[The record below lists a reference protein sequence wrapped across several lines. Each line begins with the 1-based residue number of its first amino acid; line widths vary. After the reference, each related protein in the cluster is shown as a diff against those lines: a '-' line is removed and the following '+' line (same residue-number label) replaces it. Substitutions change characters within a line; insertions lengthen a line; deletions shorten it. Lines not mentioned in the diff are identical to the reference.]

1 MLTEGELTRLAH
13 HLVQEMGAKS
23 VHLTHIKR
31 FHGGASRETY
41 GIDATID
48 GVAAGLIVRR
58 DPPDSLIKTERSV
71 EYAAYASYAQS
82 DVPVPKMICLSDD
95 RAIMGAP
102 FFVMERINGGE
113 AGSPFD
119 PNSYAPHRPAI
130 GRQFFDLLGRIH
142 ARDVASSP
150 LAAGLGMP
158 DPAQCWKAALDYW
171 ANEVETNALEPQ
183 PIGQAAIRWLRRNAP
198 QPTETLTIVHGD
210 YRTGNVLHDGHGAIT
225 AVLDWEMAHIGD
237 PHEDLAWA
245 LDPLWNVVDPKLAAG
260 LIPLGEAIALWETSS
275 GCRFNPEAF
284 RWWEMFAT
292 VKGLGIWLSAAR
304 AFSAGTNSDALLA
317 FSGLYPLA
325 HANQLLAARLLALE
339 EAS

>member
-1 MLTEGELTRLAH
+1 VLTEGELTRLAQ
-13 HLVQEMGAKS
+13 HLVQVLGAKS
-23 VHLTHIKR
+23 VHMTHIKR

-48 GVAAGLIVRR
+48 GAAKGLIVRR
-58 DPPDSLIKTERSV
+58 DPLDSLIKTERSV
-71 EYAAYASYAQS
+71 EYAAYSSFAGS
-82 DVPVPKMICLSDD
+82 DVPVPAMICLGDD
-95 RAIMGAP
+95 LSVMGAP
-102 FFVMERINGGE
+102 FFVMERIEGGE

-119 PNSYAPHRPAI
+119 PNCYAPHRPEI
-130 GRQFFDLLGRIH
+130 GRHFFKLLGRIH
-142 ARDVASSP
+142 ARDAASSP
-150 LAAGLGMP
+150 LADALGLP
-158 DPAQCWKAALDYW
+158 DSDQCWSTALDYW

-198 QPTETLTIVHGD
+198 RSTERLTIVHGD
-210 YRTGNVLHDGHGAIT
+210 YRTGNVLHNGQGAIT

-245 LDPLWNVVDPKLAAG
+245 LDPLWNVVDPELAAG
-260 LIPLGEAIALWETSS
+260 LIPLDEAISLWESSS

-304 AFSAGTNSDALLA
+304 AFSAGINSDPLLA

-325 HANQLLAARLLALE
+325 HANQLLATRLQAME
-339 EAS
+339 KAS